1 MGDVLDNLFA
11 IIPIVLAILW
21 LMRRTAKRRTG
32 QEKKPVNPRTAEP
45 AQKAQEPA
53 GTRLSRGI
61 RRLEQTAKN
70 VTHSG
75 GLHREQ
81 ASKATPGE
89 DALYEKIENHR
100 IETGPIT
107 APPPAAAAVQ
117 GKRIVR
123 KSDIPGIRNEPGKA
137 VSTSSLERFKT
148 LSPLAQ
154 AMIWSIIL
162 EEPPALK
169 EPKY

>member
-1 MGDVLDNLFA
+1 MGDVLDNLFG

-21 LMRRTAKRRTG
+21 LMRRTAKRRSG
-32 QEKKPVNPRTAEP
+32 QEKKPVNPWTGEP

-53 GTRLSRGI
+53 GSRLSTGI

-70 VTHSG
+70 VTRSG

-89 DALYEKIENHR
+89 DAIYERIESHR
-100 IETGPIT
+100 IETAPIT
-107 APPPAAAAVQ
+107 APPPAEADVQ
-117 GKRIVR
+117 GKRIVT
-123 KSDIPGIRNEPGKA
+123 KSDIPGIRNEPGKS
-137 VSTSSLERFKT
+137 VSTSSLERYKT

-154 AMIWSIIL
+154 AMVWSIIL
-162 EEPPALK
+162 EEPLALK